1 MSNKSLQIKLNSQTS
16 NVNRGGE
23 KKVMKKSLSVL
34 VATAMVSSMFASVAF
49 AADLTTQ
56 EKLDALIAAGIFD
69 KDGTGNGSELEA
81 NMSREQL
88 AKIVAKL
95 KKLEVQSGT
104 SYTDVAADRWSAGFI
119 QAVSKVK
126 PMIMDGK
133 AEGIFDPA
141 GDVTLEE
148 LATVAVRALGLTVKT
163 DATVKGEVS
172 DWAKGYVATAVA
184 NGLLPDAANTDF
196 TKPAVRSQLVEA
208 TYKAKEVL
216 AEQEKP
222 TKVSVA
228 EVKATGA
235 KKVEVKFD
243 RDVDTAKA
251 KLSLKRGTS
260 DIPVEVK
267 FAEDKKSAT
276 LTLTDTKL
284 IAATYTVTLSG
295 LEADQVAKATG
306 EFTAEAEQV
315 KSLDFVTT
323 NDTLALANTVI
334 VKLKATNQ
342 YGENASEPA
351 SNYTVYAGTNNDI
364 FKKMTKNDAGELLLY
379 LDTDLGPTSP
389 YTSNLSVLPINIYHN
404 DTRIQASRNF
414 KLGNAPFVSKM
425 ELGEVKYSNDKKAL
439 AGTGES
445 ATVDIINFD
454 QYGNVMPYN
463 EATDKAD
470 SNNIGRVNVIL
481 GGGYLPELK
490 WESGDSNNDEVTDIK
505 FSLNSNVD
513 KAGEYNFTVYNQAG
527 NATSKLSISS
537 SKLAT
542 KIELGAAVGDIA
554 AGDDEAFIELTAY
567 DATGQVL
574 SLEDLTS
581 DENRKQIQL
590 SSSTDTAGDKA
601 EIQMTGEHK
610 GKIRVPNVPKVPKT
624 QLNVNAYI
632 ATPNVNSQ
640 QNKQYAVGDARV
652 PDKIKMVT
660 EPAKKA
666 VPGAE
671 SEFKFEVIDQ
681 YNKVMKKF
689 NSVNANGQV
698 VDGGTSGAFEYQV
711 SVTASTYDGVGIQTE
726 QGTLVSTTPGGVA
739 VHEYKGANVDQF
751 NKKHKFVAT
760 TSALES
766 GKSEYTAIIQRKK
779 TGDANWT
786 DVTSKVTRNINIV
799 NKNESLTYSVD
810 PIKDLYNTID
820 NASVYAATYNDA
832 GTLLAEGA
840 EQDTPHLSKLG
851 REIKVSAKD
860 ASGNLVALP
869 KNITGVNNIN
879 TDIARTAPTNT
890 NQGFIVGKKKGSGT
904 VNVTFTTHKGES
916 LVRTVGYN
924 VIDTAIKP
932 VSIEAEKNISGATNG
947 QNIFEAAKIK
957 VVDNYGHEFKEVFA
971 QKYNYLLNTSFGVRA
986 IQGGGSVSISPYG
999 TINITGTVTSFEVTA
1014 SHAGGSVTIF
1024 VTTAQ

>member
-1 MSNKSLQIKLNSQTS
+1 
-16 NVNRGGE
+16 
-23 KKVMKKSLSVL
+23 MKKSLSVL

-163 DATVKGEVS
+163 DTTVKGEVS

-216 AEQEKP
+216 ADLEKP
-222 TKVSVA
+222 AKVSVA

-306 EFTAEAEQV
+306 EFTAEAEKV

-379 LDTDLGPTSP
+379 LDTDLGSTSP

-527 NATSKLSISS
+527 NATSKLTISS

-590 SSSTDTAGDKA
+590 SSSTDTVGNKA
-601 EIQMTGEHK
+601 EIQVTGEHK

-689 NSVNANGQV
+689 NPVNANGQV
-698 VDGGTSGAFEYQV
+698 VDGGTAGAFEYQV
-711 SVTASTYDGVGIQTE
+711 SVTASTYDGVRVTDENNNPIA
-726 QGTLVSTTPGGVA
+726 TTK
-739 VHEYKGANVDQF
+739 EYTGANVDQF
-751 NKKHKFVAT
+751 NKKHKFVAD

-779 TGDANWT
+779 TGETTWT

-799 NKNESLTYSVD
+799 NKNESLTYAVD
-810 PIKDLYNTID
+810 PIKDLFNTID
-820 NASVYAATYNDA
+820 NASVYSVTYSEVT
-832 GTLLAEGA
+832 GGSLAET
-840 EQDTPHLSKLG
+840 EQDNPLLSKLG

-860 ASGNLVALP
+860 ASGNVVALP
-869 KNITGVNNIN
+869 KNITGINNLN
-879 TDIARTAPTNT
+879 TDIARTAPNGT
-890 NQGFIVGKKKGSGT
+890 QAFIVGKKKGSGT

-916 LVRTVGYN
+916 LVRTVAYN
-924 VIDTAIKP
+924 VIDTAVKP
-932 VSIEAEKNISGATNG
+932 VSIEAEKEINATNNE
-947 QNIFEAAKIK
+947 NIFEVAKIK
-957 VVDNYGHEFKEVFA
+957 VVDNYGHEFKEVSA
-971 QKYNYLLNTSFGVRA
+971 QKYNYLLNTSFAVRSIKSTDNA
-986 IQGGGSVSISPYG
+986 GTVSVNPYGKLSISS
-999 TINITGTVTSFEVTA
+999 TVTSFEVTA
-1014 SHAGGSVTIF
+1014 TTGAGQSVVIF
-1024 VTTAQ
+1024 VTVGPS